1 MMRIL
6 HLTLSFRSGGRRM
19 AIERLALGLRDL
31 EVESDLACLDELG
44 CEREEIE
51 SIFGAIDVV
60 GRGKPF
66 RPRSV
71 RRLVELCT
79 RRRIDIIHAHDAG
92 SQLAGAMAC
101 RHNPKMRLL
110 MTFHRSLSIESSRF
124 RDKIRNAYS
133 TALSSAIVVG
143 SSERKRHFIDN
154 NYVRPSKVVRIPF
167 GLDVASYVA
176 DLDVREEVRRELQL
190 EDGVVAVAVIGH
202 FGPEKGI
209 DRAVRAFRMLRKRRP
224 ELEVDLLICGAGTE
238 SQRVE
243 TEEAVA
249 GDSRIRLLGYRRDIP
264 RLLQGFDVLLH
275 APRQEAFGLVVIE
288 AMASGLPVVAA
299 SVGGLTDLVV
309 HGRTGLLA
317 AEGDIAALAE
327 GIEKIALSG
336 EMRREMGAAARGRAA
351 NEYTV
356 RLCAERHRTLYLDVL
371 HQRPPRGVDEGSVVA
386 PQDQPDDSPS
396 GLRR

>member
-6 HLTLSFRSGGRRM
+6 HLTLSFRPGGRRM

-71 RRLVELCT
+71 QRLVELCA

-101 RHNPKMRLL
+101 RRSPKMRLL

-143 SSERKRHFIDN
+143 SSERRRHFIDN

-176 DLDVREEVRRELQL
+176 DLDVREEVRRELQI
-190 EDGVVAVAVIGH
+190 EEGVVAFAAIGH
-202 FGPEKGI
+202 FGAEKGI
-209 DRAVRAFRMLRKRRP
+209 DQAILAFRRLREKRP
-224 ELEVDLLICGAGTE
+224 ELEVDLLVCGAGTE
-238 SQRVE
+238 SQRR
-243 TEEAVA
+243 TIDEAIE
-249 GDSRIRLLGYRRDIP
+249 GDSRIRLLGYRGDIP
-264 RLLQGFDVLLH
+264 RLMQGVDVLLH
-275 APRQEAFGLVVIE
+275 APRQEAFGLVVVE
-288 AMASGLPVVAA
+288 AMASGLPVLATN
-299 SVGGLTDLVV
+299 VGGLTDLVV
-309 HGRTGLLA
+309 DRRTGLLA
-317 AEGDIAALAE
+317 NDGDAAALSDRSEKMAE
-327 GIEKIALSG
+327 NA
-336 EMRREMGAAARGRAA
+336 EMRREMGAAGRDRAV

-371 HQRPPRGVDEGSVVA
+371 HERPPRGVDECLAVA
-386 PQDQPDDSPS
+386 NHEKPDESPLS
-396 GLRR
+396 LHH